1 QQVAEQGNALWRG
14 IALTRDDCLR
24 RDVIKA
30 LICNFQLDIAA
41 VEAQWDVDFASYFAE
56 DLKLLAPLAHD
67 GLVAV
72 DDKVI
77 QVTAK
82 GRLLIRNICMCFDA
96 YLRQKARMQQFSRV
110 I

>member
-1 QQVAEQGNALWRG
+1 M
-14 IALTRDDCLR
+14 
-24 RDVIKA
+24 IKA

-96 YLRQKARMQQFSRV
+96 YLRQKGPDAAAHGLFIFPLPQERGNN
-110 I
+110 

>member
-1 QQVAEQGNALWRG
+1 M
-14 IALTRDDCLR
+14 
-24 RDVIKA
+24 IKA

-77 QVTAK
+77 QVTAVQLIVPP
-82 GRLLIRNICMCFDA
+82 LLRERGKILNNP
-96 YLRQKARMQQFSRV
+96 
-110 I
+110 